1 MRTRTGKKKKKQRK
15 KNNKADNGVRFPGKK
30 KKNEM
35 KRKEKKRILRNQR
48 KEMQTQLKAYAKRD
62 A

>member
-30 KKNEM
+30 KK
-35 KRKEKKRILRNQR
+35 K
-48 KEMQTQLKAYAKRD
+48 
-62 A
+62 